1 MAGKTSGPSQK
12 EKASR
17 KPSSKQGK
25 AVSIGKENGPGKKGA
40 PVSPLY
46 PKMEEE
52 IRHRA
57 YELYEERG
65 RQEGFHQEDWI
76 RAEEEVR
83 SRYQREKSA

>member
-12 EKASR
+12 SKTST
-17 KPSSKQGK
+17 KPRGKLGK
-25 AVSIGKENGPGKKGA
+25 ATSSGKEIGPGQKSA

-46 PKMEEE
+46 PEMEEE
-52 IRHRA
+52 IRSRA
-57 YELYEERG
+57 YELYEGRG

>member
-12 EKASR
+12 GKTSR
-17 KPSSKQGK
+17 KPTSQQGK
-25 AVSIGKENGPGKKGA
+25 AASSGKESGPGRKRA

-46 PKMEEE
+46 PEMEEE
-52 IRHRA
+52 VRHRA
-57 YELYEERG
+57 YELYEKRG